1 MKVLKTLLWILF
13 VLVAITAVSYAVFS
27 SFFSELIWLHSEGYL
42 GLFFRLTFLKALSF
56 LVPFAFSIL
65 IFYLWLYLARGVK
78 KNTGLTLL
86 FWAIS
91 AGYGVLGALN
101 WKMLLIQ
108 PFGLSMGFADP
119 FFKLDAYFYISVLP
133 LIRHILLMLCSY
145 SAVLFFLDLFL
156 HRGGEKGLF
165 REGKIRFHF
174 STMLLFIITV
184 VLALFFYFSNALEVL
199 VSQPAPR
206 LGVDYRT
213 FFGYF
218 VGASIWIVL
227 ALAMVLIVILRSI
240 KGIGFGSIILFSAFL
255 VLMYFGLTK
264 FYPFVLNNLYVKPN
278 ELMVQ
283 KPFTKDRIVSTRF
296 AFNLNFT
303 PITYPKFATLEAGL
317 NSVINTLRI
326 WDSDPYKKVIDQV
339 QTIKT
344 YFDFRDVDVDAYPI
358 PDSATGTTNLRQ
370 TVLSVRELNVDDLP
384 ADALNWDNIHLRYT
398 HGNGVVVS
406 PADKVDREG
415 SPEFWIKD
423 LDYQPSYSN
432 LAIRYPQIYFG
443 EITSNYIIVH
453 TTADEFEY
461 TASTNRVTYRYEL
474 ERGVSL
480 NNLYK
485 KLLFS
490 FVMKEK
496 NILLSKYIT
505 TNSAILYHRE
515 IHERIKSIFPY
526 LTYDPDA
533 YITIAN
539 GRLVWIIDA
548 YTVSARFPMA
558 EKYETQFGKLNY
570 IRNSVKVTV
579 DAYSGEVNY
588 YLVDASD
595 PVAAAYRFLF
605 PKLFRAEIPQ
615 EIRDHFRYPYNLLK
629 LQANV
634 LCKYHVDN
642 EDSFYNGDD
651 VWEIPR
657 QIYGDKTVTFEP
669 YYIINRFSSGTNA
682 DFVSRFTAI
691 QPFSPRNKENL
702 ASWVIAFY
710 DDGPRLAL
718 QYGGYTSS
726 ALGPMQ
732 VESRIN
738 QDDRMS
744 SFFTL
749 WGQKG
754 AKTFRG
760 NVKFIPVNGQILY
773 VEPIFLESTSM
784 SIPQLVKIVGILN
797 NKVFLGNNYGE
808 LINSILASSGA
819 AQ

>member
-1 MKVLKTLLWILF
+1 MKVLKVLLW
-13 VLVAITAVSYAVFS
+13 VLVVLIAITAVSYALFS
-27 SFFSELIWLHSEGYL
+27 PFFSELIWLHSEGYL
-42 GLFFRLTFLKALSF
+42 GVFFRLTFLKALSF
-56 LVPFAFSIL
+56 LLPFAFSII
-65 IFYLWLYLARGVK
+65 IFYFWLYLARGIK
-78 KNTGLTLL
+78 KNAALSIL

-91 AGYGVLGALN
+91 IGYGILGLLN
-101 WKMLLIQ
+101 WQLLLIQ
-108 PFGLSMGFADP
+108 PSGLSMGYADP
-119 FFKLDAYFYISVLP
+119 FFKLDAYFYISILP
-133 LIRHILLMLCSY
+133 LVRHILMMLCSY
-145 SAVLFFLDLFL
+145 SAIIFFFDLVL
-156 HRGGEKGLF
+156 HRGGEKGLV
-165 REGKIRFHF
+165 RERKIQFHF
-174 STMLLFIITV
+174 STMVLFIITA
-184 VLALFFYFSNALEVL
+184 VLALFFYFSNALEIL
-199 VSQPAPR
+199 VSQPAVR
-206 LGVDYRT
+206 LGVDYKT

-218 VGASIWIVL
+218 IGASIWII
-227 ALAMVLIVILRSI
+227 LAMIMAIIVILRSI
-240 KGIGFGSIILFSAFL
+240 KGIGAGSLILYSAFM

-264 FYPFVLNNLYVKPN
+264 FYPYLLNTLYVKPN

-283 KPFTKDRIVSTRF
+283 KPFTKHRIASTRF

-303 PITYPKFATLEAGL
+303 PVAYPKYVSLASGL
-317 NSVINTLRI
+317 NNIMSTLRI

-339 QTIKT
+339 QSIKT

-358 PDSATGTTNLRQ
+358 PDGKNTNLRQ
-370 TVLSVRELNVDDLP
+370 TVLSARELNVNDLP

-406 PADKVDREG
+406 PADTVDREG
-415 SPEFWIKD
+415 SPEYWVKD
-423 LDYQPSYSN
+423 LDHQPEYSN
-432 LAIRYPQIYFG
+432 LIVRSPQIYFG

-474 ERGVSL
+474 ERGVRL

-485 KLLFS
+485 KILFS
-490 FVMKEK
+490 VVMKEK
-496 NILLSKYIT
+496 NIFLSKYIT

-515 IHERIKSIFPY
+515 IHERVKNVFPY
-526 LTYDPDA
+526 LAYDPDA
-533 YITIAN
+533 YITIAG

-548 YTVSARFPMA
+548 YTTSARFPMA

-579 DAYSGEVNY
+579 DAYSGEMKF

-595 PVAAAYRFLF
+595 PIAASYRFLF
-605 PKLFRAEIPQ
+605 PKLFSKEIPQ
-615 EIRDHFRYPYNLLK
+615 EIKDHFRYPYGLLK
-629 LQANV
+629 LQSDV

-657 QIYGDKTVTFEP
+657 HIYGDKTVPFEP
-669 YYIINRFSSGTNA
+669 YYIIVNFSAGSNTNFVPRFS
-682 DFVSRFTAI
+682 AI
-691 QPFSPRNKENL
+691 QPFSPRNKEVL
-702 ASWVIAFY
+702 ASWVMAYY
-710 DDGPRLAL
+710 DNGPRLAL

-760 NVKFIPVNGQILY
+760 NVRFIPVNGQIFY

-797 NKVFLGNNYGE
+797 NKVYLGNNYEE
-808 LINSILASSGA
+808 LTSAILDSMGA
-819 AQ
+819 KP